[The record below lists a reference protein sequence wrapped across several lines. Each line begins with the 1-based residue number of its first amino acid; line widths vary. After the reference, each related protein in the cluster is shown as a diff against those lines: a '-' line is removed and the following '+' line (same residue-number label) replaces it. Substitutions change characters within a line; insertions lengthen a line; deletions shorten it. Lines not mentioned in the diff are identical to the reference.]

1 MSKTTIPPK
10 VITKLWTLSGG
21 RCQYEGCNQ
30 PLWRDNLTMMQINT
44 AYIAHIVADS
54 PGGPRG
60 DKFRSP
66 RLAKDFNNLMLL
78 CDTHHRLIDKEDI
91 AGHPESRLLE
101 MKEKHEKRIELLSS
115 LTPEN
120 KSHILFF
127 GANIGAQSS
136 PLTFK
141 NCVQAIL
148 PEKFPADNYAIKLG
162 MINSS
167 IIDDE
172 KLYWEMET
180 TNLVRQF
187 KETVEPLRLHNSIK
201 DFSLF
206 ALAPQPLLIKLG
218 TLFSDIYEVD
228 VFQKHREPSTW
239 SWQDKSEFNE
249 FTLIP
254 PDDFSGKPVLNLS
267 LSATITNDRIDAVF
281 NGEKLSIW
289 TITRDNPN
297 NDFLKTRAIQ
307 SQFRKL
313 IRRFFDIA
321 KANHGQDAV
330 LHVFPAMPISAS
342 VEFGR
347 VWMPKADFKMMIYDQ
362 NKNRDGFHPT
372 IEI

>member
-21 RCQYEGCNQ
+21 RCQYKGCNQ
-30 PLWRDNLTMMQINT
+30 PLWRDNLTMVQINT
-44 AYIAHIVADS
+44 AYVAHIVADS
-54 PGGPRG
+54 PDGPRG
-60 DKFRSP
+60 DIFRSP
-66 RLAKDFNNLMLL
+66 LLAKDFNNLMLL

-91 AGHPESRLLE
+91 TGHPESRLLE
-101 MKEKHEKRIELLSS
+101 MKEEHEKRIELLSS

-136 PLTFK
+136 PLSFK
-141 NCVQAIL
+141 SCVQAIL

-167 IIDDE
+167 ILDDE
-172 KLYWEMET
+172 KLYWDMET

-187 KETVEPLRLHNSIK
+187 KDTVEPLRLHNSIK
-201 DFSLF
+201 DFALF
-206 ALAPQPLLIKLG
+206 TLAPQPLLIKLG

-239 SWQDKSEFNE
+239 SWQDKSDFNE

-254 PDDFSGKPVLNLS
+254 PDDFSGKLALNLS
-267 LSATITNDRIDAVF
+267 LSATITNDRIDAIF

-289 TITRDNPN
+289 TITHDNPN
-297 NDFLKTRAIQ
+297 NDFLKTRAIL

-313 IRRFFDIA
+313 IRKFFDTA
-321 KANHGQDAV
+321 KAKHGQDAV

-347 VWMPKADFKMMIYDQ
+347 VWMPKADFKLIIYDQ

-372 IEI
+372 IEV